1 MWIPFVEQAPTN
13 STLVLSS
20 DSEPSRDGSPT
31 KEEGTDSGEM
41 PLSKSPNIADDDDE
55 TIDKILG
62 GTNAKSPSSKA
73 SRLKSLK
80 KGPKLEDNSS
90 PGKNKMAKSKKRKGK
105 ILTYLMTSSP

>member
-1 MWIPFVEQAPTN
+1 
-13 STLVLSS
+13 
-20 DSEPSRDGSPT
+20 
-31 KEEGTDSGEM
+31 M
-41 PLSKSPNIADDDDE
+41 PLSKSPNIADDDDDDDDE